1 MPGALLVHDEGPG
14 AGLGHRR
21 RCEALAAALTDRG
34 VACRLQPTGA
44 GGRLVDDVVV
54 VDSYRERA
62 DEMEIDAGLLVALD
76 DLRRDLDVDVLVDPS
91 PGADESVHRRA
102 AQVLAGVR
110 YSLVPRARPPTRPVS
125 AGAPASAVLV
135 TTGATD
141 AAGTGAR
148 IAGELHALDP
158 DVEVRL
164 VVGAWGAQEVPDGV
178 VAVHAP
184 AGLTGELAAAPLVV
198 TAGGVTML
206 EACALGR
213 AVVAVV
219 ISANQR
225 VAVESLA
232 AAGAVRAATT
242 ADAAEAAVALIADP
256 ATRAR
261 LGEAAAAAV
270 DGDGAARVADAILR
284 HVLSG
289 SAR

>member
-1 MPGALLVHDEGPG
+1 MPGALLVYDEGPG

-21 RCEALAAALTDRG
+21 RTEALAAALTDRG
-34 VACRLQPTGA
+34 VDCRLRPVDA
-44 GGRLVDDVVV
+44 GERLVGDVVV

-62 DEMEIDAGLLVALD
+62 DELDVSTGVLVALD
-76 DLRRDLDVDVLVDPS
+76 DLRRDLEVDVLVDPS

-110 YSLVPRARPPTRPVS
+110 FSLVPTARPSTPPVPAGGPVS
-125 AGAPASAVLV
+125 TVLV

-148 IAGELHALDP
+148 IAGELHSLDP

-213 AVVAVV
+213 AVVAV
-219 ISANQR
+219 ILAENQR

-232 AAGAVRAATT
+232 AAGAVRAATVV
-242 ADAAEAAVALIADP
+242 DAAEVAVGLAADP
-256 ATRAR
+256 AARAR
-261 LGEAAAAAV
+261 LGEAAARAV
-270 DGDGAARVADAILR
+270 DGDGAARVADAIVR
-284 HVLSG
+284 RAVSG
-289 SAR
+289 AVG